1 MVNQCIKDEWRG
13 AWHSIKWRWW
23 EKVSNQGST
32 VASNIVPEGHCR
44 QVYSILS
51 DPGYNIGFCVVAKDK
66 IVVLDNSISWTSMCW
81 MHKSHPFCHYPFW
94 PSSQTPLHVVT
105 LPYEPVCH
113 LSIICLTIN
122 DLWLPPRTHSLMPH
136 SFISTNSLD
145 IYDFWSR
152 DGNYCS
158 ILVKNGLF
166 YC

>member
-1 MVNQCIKDEWRG
+1 MNCLSSIEGNSHFQNRRWEKSDPNLPVVRNTSLYTSFWAANSCPSLKRILIKMVNQSIKDEWRG

-81 MHKSHPFCHYPFW
+81 MHKATRCAHWHGMTVLTEEKFC
-94 PSSQTPLHVVT
+94 
-105 LPYEPVCH
+105 
-113 LSIICLTIN
+113 
-122 DLWLPPRTHSLMPH
+122 SLILYGNIRM
-136 SFISTNSLD
+136 SL
-145 IYDFWSR
+145 
-152 DGNYCS
+152 
-158 ILVKNGLF
+158 
-166 YC
+166 